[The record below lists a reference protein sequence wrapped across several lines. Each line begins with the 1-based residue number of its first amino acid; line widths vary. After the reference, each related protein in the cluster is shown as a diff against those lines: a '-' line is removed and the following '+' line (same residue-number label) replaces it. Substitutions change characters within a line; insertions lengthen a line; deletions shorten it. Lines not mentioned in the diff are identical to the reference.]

1 MLVTMHW
8 SIITHASQALETSGT
23 FKDTQKV
30 SEDEIPDIKSPACEL
45 EIPLLSINQDK
56 ITGFS

>member
-1 MLVTMHW
+1 MLPKHW
-8 SIITHASQALETSGT
+8 RLVGLSKTPR
-23 FKDTQKV
+23 KV